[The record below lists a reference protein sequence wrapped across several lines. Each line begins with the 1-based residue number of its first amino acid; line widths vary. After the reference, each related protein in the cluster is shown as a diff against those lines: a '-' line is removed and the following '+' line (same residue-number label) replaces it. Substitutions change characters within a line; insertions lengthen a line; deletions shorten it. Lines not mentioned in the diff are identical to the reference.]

1 MTILTGDDDNDYNAV
16 VFILNVLI
24 LVVHIIVIVVGRCDN
39 LAAVE
44 DNYWRKRPA
53 T

>member
-1 MTILTGDDDNDYNAV
+1 MMILTGDDDNDYNAV

-24 LVVHIIVIVVGRCDN
+24 LVVRIVVIVFGRCDN

-44 DNYWRKRPA
+44 DKYRQKRPA

>member
-1 MTILTGDDDNDYNAV
+1 MTILTGDNDDDYNVV

-24 LVVHIIVIVVGRCDN
+24 LIVRIVVVVVGRCDN

-44 DNYWRKRPA
+44 DNYRRKRPA